1 MALIEGVGDE
11 VTILCALLLL
21 FSVIVLAWISTHISE
36 RGPAQWSSQAYGEQ
50 NTSARPGS
58 EPEPEQTVSNGDQHC
73 SSDEPISEGRT
84 SVTHADGNSSVS
96 PDSSPIL
103 GEPSLRNDSTC
114 SDHKPPSG
122 PESPASSDH
131 KPPTS
136 PESPA
141 SSDHKPPTSP
151 ESPASSDH
159 KPLISAESPASSDHE
174 PLISAESPASSDHEP
189 PTSPESPASSDHKPL
204 ISAESPASSDH
215 EPLISAESPASSD
228 HEPAASPESPAS
240 SDHEP
245 VASPKSPA
253 SSDQEPPA
261 SSESPDNG
269 ESPTLRHRGPQT
281 QSNSACSQDTITIRL
296 KFLNE
301 TERVVNARLTDSV
314 LHIKRSQF
322 PGQEPRVRLIYQGQ
336 LLRDDSKT
344 LASLQLTDGCVLHCH
359 LSQHATASGPGGPE
373 LSQDS
378 VNVGSLMVPLF
389 LLLLGLLWYCQFQYP
404 QAFNGTATACLGAL
418 TLFVLVLVFSSY
430 RR

>member
-58 EPEPEQTVSNGDQHC
+58 EPEQTVSNGDQHC

-114 SDHKPPSG
+114 SDHKPLSG

-151 ESPASSDH
+151 
-159 KPLISAESPASSDHE
+159 
-174 PLISAESPASSDHEP
+174 
-189 PTSPESPASSDHKPL
+189 
-204 ISAESPASSDH
+204 ESPASSDH

-253 SSDQEPPA
+253 SSDQEPPV

-281 QSNSACSQDTITIRL
+281 QSDSACSQDTITIRL